1 MNDQSTL
8 PPRNHNNPPGPF
20 VPDDL
25 MAKMADF
32 TDAAGAWLDL
42 AQIDSE
48 ERAQRA
54 TDFVRGARE
63 VHDMIDI
70 ERKRQKRPHDDAAA
84 AVQAMFTPL
93 MTRVKMAQDRVAK
106 MQANW
111 LTAERDRKLA
121 EQRKAA
127 AEARARAEEAA
138 RQAAAAEAR
147 NDIAGIVDAEAA
159 RAAAE
164 KAEREAARVQT
175 AKAGSAT
182 GGGRAMA
189 LRTTWF
195 AEVANI
201 SVAFLRYRDHP
212 EVRATLER
220 LATAEVR
227 SQTGEKTALPGFTF
241 RKEEKAA

>member
-1 MNDQSTL
+1 MKDESEL
-8 PPRNHNNPPGPF
+8 PGIGHNNPPGPY
-20 VPDDL
+20 VPDGL
-25 MAKMADF
+25 MAKLADF
-32 TDAAGAWLDL
+32 MDAAGAWLDL
-42 AQIDSE
+42 KEIDSE
-48 ERAQRA
+48 ERAARA

-63 VHDMIDI
+63 VHDEIDM
-70 ERKRQKRPHDDAAA
+70 ERKRQKRPHDEAGA
-84 AVQAMFTPL
+84 AVQKMFTPL
-93 MTRVKMAQDRVAK
+93 MERVKTAQERVAR
-106 MQANW
+106 MQAGW
-111 LTAERDRKLA
+111 LAAERDRKL
-121 EQRKAA
+121 EQQRRAQ
-127 AEARARAEEAA
+127 AEARAKAEEAA
-138 RQAAAAEAR
+138 RLAAQAEAR

-159 RAAAE
+159 KAAAE

-212 EVRATLER
+212 EVKATLER

-227 SQTGEKTALPGFTF
+227 SQTGEKTALPGFTL